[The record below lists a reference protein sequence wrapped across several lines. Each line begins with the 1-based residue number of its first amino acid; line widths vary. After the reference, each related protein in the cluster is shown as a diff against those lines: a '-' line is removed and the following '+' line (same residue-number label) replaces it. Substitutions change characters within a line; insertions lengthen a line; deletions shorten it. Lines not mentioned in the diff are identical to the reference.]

1 MKIIKF
7 LFLIFFFNVNAQ
19 VAGESVYQFLNI
31 SSSPRQLALGGKEI
45 TYFGSNVNQP
55 LINPSSINVLMDNNF
70 SINYSNYISDI
81 SYGSASYAYTFDNRS
96 NTLHFG
102 VSYIDYGNFDGYDE
116 QGNSTN
122 SFTGKESAISVGYST
137 KINNLP
143 VYFGANIKLITS
155 TLEQYNS
162 LGLSSDIG
170 FLYINDNSDLNI
182 GFVIRNIGVQ
192 LKAYDENKEKLPF
205 EVDLGFSQLLENA
218 PLRWNIT
225 IENLQKWN
233 IGLSNPSRIISDL
246 DGNVTTEKVSFLN
259 NLFRHLI
266 VGAEIFPE
274 NSFNVRV
281 GYNFKRGEELKII
294 DQSNFSGL
302 TFGFGMKFNKLQLN
316 YSHAKFSSAANTSLI
331 GMIIDLN

>member
-246 DGNVTTEKVSFLN
+246 DGNITTEKVSFLN

-316 YSHAKFSSAANTSLI
+316 YSYAKFSSAANTSLI

>member
-102 VSYIDYGNFDGYDE
+102 LSYIDYGNFDGYDE

-143 VYFGANIKLITS
+143 VYFGANIKIITS

-274 NSFNVRV
+274 NSFNIRV

>member
-45 TYFGSNVNQP
+45 TYFGSNVNQS

-102 VSYIDYGNFDGYDE
+102 LSYIDYGNFDGYDE

-143 VYFGANIKLITS
+143 VYFGANIKIITS

-302 TFGFGMKFNKLQLN
+302 TFGFGMKFNKLQVN

>member
-45 TYFGSNVNQP
+45 TYFGSNVNQS

-102 VSYIDYGNFDGYDE
+102 LSYIDYGNFDGYDE

>member
-155 TLEQYNS
+155 SLEQYNS

-246 DGNVTTEKVSFLN
+246 DGNITTEKVSFLN

-302 TFGFGMKFNKLQLN
+302 TFGFGMKFNKLQVN

>member
-246 DGNVTTEKVSFLN
+246 DGNITTEKVSFLN

-302 TFGFGMKFNKLQLN
+302 TFGFGMKFNKLQVN

>member
-302 TFGFGMKFNKLQLN
+302 TFGFGMKFNKLQVN

>member
-1 MKIIKF
+1 MCIRD
-7 LFLIFFFNVNAQ
+7 
-19 VAGESVYQFLNI
+19 SLNI

-102 VSYIDYGNFDGYDE
+102 LSYIDYGNFDGYDE

-143 VYFGANIKLITS
+143 VYFGANIKIITS

-170 FLYINDNSDLNI
+170 FLYINDSSDLNI

-266 VGAEIFPE
+266 VGARKE
-274 NSFNVRV
+274 
-281 GYNFKRGEELKII
+281 
-294 DQSNFSGL
+294 
-302 TFGFGMKFNKLQLN
+302 
-316 YSHAKFSSAANTSLI
+316 
-331 GMIIDLN
+331 

>member
-143 VYFGANIKLITS
+143 VYFGANIKIITS